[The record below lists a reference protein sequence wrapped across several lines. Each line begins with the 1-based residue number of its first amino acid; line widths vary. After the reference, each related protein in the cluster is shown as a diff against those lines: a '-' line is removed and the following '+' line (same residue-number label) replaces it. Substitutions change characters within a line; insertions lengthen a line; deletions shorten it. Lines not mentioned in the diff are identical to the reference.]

1 MEHQENRSA
10 VYPGT
15 FDPLTNGHVSIIRRG
30 CEIFEKI
37 HVAVANDTPKNPLFT
52 IEERVVMAQEI
63 FADNPQVEVAQF
75 SGLLVDYVE
84 RIGSKVVLRG
94 LRAVADFEYEF
105 QLALMNRKLK
115 RHIQTVFLM
124 TDYQWLFTSSSIVK
138 SAASLGGEIRG
149 LVPDP
154 VYRALRRKYG
164 YPYPL
169 NDE

>member
-1 MEHQENRSA
+1 MEYKERSA

-15 FDPLTNGHVSIIRRG
+15 FDPLTNGHVSLIRRG
-30 CEIFEKI
+30 CEIFDKI
-37 HVAVANDTPKNPLFT
+37 IVAVANDTPKNPLFT
-52 IEERVVMAQEI
+52 IEERVSMAQEV
-63 FADNPQVEVAQF
+63 FVGHPQVEVAQF

-84 RIGSKVVLRG
+84 RLDSRVILRG

-115 RHIQTVFLM
+115 RHVQTVFLM

-169 NDE
+169 NEE

>member
-1 MEHQENRSA
+1 MEHQERSA

-15 FDPLTNGHVSIIRRG
+15 FDPLTNGHVSLIRRG
-30 CEIFEKI
+30 CELFDKI
-37 HVAVANDTPKNPLFT
+37 IVAVANDSPKNPLFT
-52 IEERVVMAQEI
+52 IEERVAMAREV
-63 FADNPQVEVAQF
+63 FEGHTQVEVAQF

-84 RIGSKVVLRG
+84 RVGSHAILRG

-115 RHIQTVFLM
+115 RHVQTVFLM

-169 NDE
+169 ND